1 MSFTLDF
8 ASLEPVPDP
17 VATQISVQAKRF
29 ARTVDWWAE
38 PFSIGQDDDSKRL
51 VGGSRVS
58 LGGGDG
64 AVKIPEQEDSLM
76 MCRDMR
82 AIVTMLVQWS
92 QRYKITWELEI
103 SGTVIGQIA
112 PGKPNPVATQLLG
125 KCDQPG
131 LPESKIPEI
140 LKKYESRRN

>member
-1 MSFTLDF
+1 MSFTFDF
-8 ASLEPVPDP
+8 ASVEPVPDP

-38 PFSIGQDDDSKRL
+38 PFSIGRDEDSKRL

-58 LGGGDG
+58 LGGGYG
-64 AVKIPEQEDSLM
+64 AVKISEPEDSLM
-76 MCRDMR
+76 MCRDTR

-103 SGTVIGQIA
+103 AGTGIGQIA
-112 PGKPNPVATQLLG
+112 PGKPNSVVARLLG

-140 LKKYESRRN
+140 LKKYESRKN